1 MPRRALSTMTELATP
16 LRPADATPFRTT
28 ELDIGGMTCASC
40 AMRVEKAL
48 AKVPGV
54 AGASVNLATETA
66 TVDLTGA
73 DTTADTLI
81 AAVKKAGYEATLI
94 APPDAPAAAVADN
107 ANPADSVGRKRD

>member
-1 MPRRALSTMTELATP
+1 MTELATAA
-16 LRPADATPFRTT
+16 RPTSVNPTHTA

-66 TVDLTGA
+66 SVNLTDAATGPDA
-73 DTTADTLI
+73 LI
-81 AAVKKAGYEATLI
+81 AAVIKAGYEAALI
-94 APPDAPAAAVADN
+94 APPDAAPESAD
-107 ANPADSVGRKRD
+107 A

>member
-54 AGASVNLATETA
+54 AGVSVNLATETA
-66 TVDLTGA
+66 TVNLGDA
-73 DTTADTLI
+73 ASSPPDALI
-81 AAVKKAGYEATLI
+81 EAVKKAGYEATLI
-94 APPDAPAAAVADN
+94 APPDAPPAAGSAAA
-107 ANPADSVGRKRD
+107 ADSKRDKT